1 MQNFNL
7 NDLLRYGFAGA
18 VFLILMAVGFER
30 PQVLLEKDFTNAFV
44 VAALSGVALTVGCV
58 LYALHRAVPYP
69 ALYLLFSKLN
79 HRVGSSIDLDVTRW
93 KNGAKTNSLQSK
105 MSDWGAQV
113 HFLYCIAWAGFSSLL
128 LGHLA
133 DWKRT
138 NLWVSILGLSVTFL
152 VSALWHHFRYQ
163 KWEKRVFE
171 EDAKIVEAPVAKPK
185 DA

>member
-1 MQNFNL
+1 MPNLNL

-30 PQVLLEKDFTNAFV
+30 PQALLEKDFTNAVV
-44 VAALSGVALTVGCV
+44 VAALSGVALTVGCI

-79 HRVGSSIDLDVTRW
+79 HRLGSSIDLDVTRW
-93 KNGAKTNSLQSK
+93 KNGAKAGSLQLN
-105 MSDWGAQV
+105 MGDWGSQV

-138 NLWVSILGLSVTFL
+138 NLWISIVGLSLAFL

-185 DA
+185 DG